1 MSDELRRATLAV
13 HAGRGERAEGD
24 PLNPP
29 LVPAATFRARYA
41 RNEGTPG
48 WEALEEAVGALE
60 GGTAVAFASGMG
72 AIAVVLEELPP
83 GARIVVPHDGY
94 TGTRALL
101 GAREAAG
108 KAEIVR
114 VDIADTDAVLAACA
128 GADLLWVE
136 TPSNPLVAIAELD
149 ALCEA
154 RTTPARSSPSTP
166 RSRPRCSSARSSS
179 APTSWSTAPRS
190 SSAATPTCCWGRRSR
205 ATRRWPSTCARA
217 GGCSARRRARWR
229 PISRYAGCARC
240 RCGWSAARPARR
252 ARASACRRTP
262 RSRGSATP
270 GSRTTP
276 ATSASAADGRLRR
289 VLSFE
294 VAGGAAQADR
304 VCERVEVL
312 TNATS
317 LGGVETLIERRARYP
332 LELAPEGLL
341 RVSVGLE
348 DVEDLWRDLDGRSR
362 LNQVAALQHRA
373 VDAEPS
379 PTQPIITSSATG
391 GETSPSSNGLTP
403 MTPLGGAERRAEP
416 PDLGHQ

>member
-29 LVPAATFRARYA
+29 LMPAATFRGSRYA

-114 VDIADTDAVLAACA
+114 VDIADTDAVLHACA
-128 GADLLWVE
+128 GADLLWIE

-149 ALCEA
+149 VLVDGAHDAGALVAVDSTLATPLLQRPLEFGA
-154 RTTPARSSPSTP
+154 DVVVHSATKFIGGHSDLLMGIAVTRDAALAEHLREGRRLLGTTPGALEAYLALRGLRTLPV
-166 RSRPRCSSARSSS
+166 RLERGQASAGELALRLS
-179 APTSWSTAPRS
+179 AHPAVQHVRYPGLAEDSGHER
-190 SSAATPTCCWGRRSR
+190 
-205 ATRRWPSTCARA
+205 
-217 GGCSARRRARWR
+217 ARRLM
-229 PISRYAGCARC
+229 
-240 RCGWSAARPARR
+240 
-252 ARASACRRTP
+252 
-262 RSRGSATP
+262 
-270 GSRTTP
+270 
-276 ATSASAADGRLRR
+276 DGFGA

-294 VAGGAAQADR
+294 VTGGAAHADR
-304 VCERVEVL
+304 ICGRVEVL

-341 RVSVGLE
+341 RVSVGCE
-348 DVEDLWRDLDGRSR
+348 DVEDLWRDLDR
-362 LNQVAALQHRA
+362 ALA
-373 VDAEPS
+373 D
-379 PTQPIITSSATG
+379 
-391 GETSPSSNGLTP
+391 
-403 MTPLGGAERRAEP
+403 
-416 PDLGHQ
+416 